1 MARIN
6 TNVSAVVA
14 QRHLNSAY
22 SSLNITIQRLSS
34 GLRITRGAD
43 DPAGLIV
50 SERLRSEISAV
61 NQAIVNTQRAST
73 IIATTEGALD
83 EVSRLLTDI
92 QDLVVEAANEGA
104 LSREEIEA
112 NQLQI
117 DSAIASITRI
127 ANTTSFAGRRLI
139 DGSLDYI
146 TSGVDTTVINSV
158 QIHGAQFGTRPYIPM
173 NIEVIQ
179 SAQPA
184 QLIFP
189 NATVTSSV
197 TIEIQGNAGV
207 TTLPFTSGTTAGQIR
222 EAVNAISDSTGVSAS
237 FVDPLDSTM
246 GVVLSSAELGSRQFV
261 SVQALSGTFDVE
273 DATGEVVNRDEGRDA
288 TALINGA
295 LSLGDGNQLTLKTA
309 TLDVD
314 LELDP
319 SFGVG
324 TTSFAIT
331 AGGALFQI
339 GPEVT
344 SNLQVNIGVQSVA
357 ASRLGNRRTG
367 FLSQIQSGGDFSVV
381 AGKTLEAQRIID
393 EAITQVVVQRGRLGA
408 FEKNTLDTNVNQL
421 SITMENLTAAESAI
435 RDADFALETSNLT
448 RAQILVSAGTSVL
461 AIAQQTP
468 QTVLSLLG

>member
-1 MARIN
+1 
-6 TNVSAVVA
+6 
-14 QRHLNSAY
+14 
-22 SSLNITIQRLSS
+22 
-34 GLRITRGAD
+34 
-43 DPAGLIV
+43 
-50 SERLRSEISAV
+50 
-61 NQAIVNTQRAST
+61 
-73 IIATTEGALD
+73 
-83 EVSRLLTDI
+83 
-92 QDLVVEAANEGA
+92 
-104 LSREEIEA
+104 
-112 NQLQI
+112 
-117 DSAIASITRI
+117 
-127 ANTTSFAGRRLI
+127 
-139 DGSLDYI
+139 
-146 TSGVDTTVINSV
+146 
-158 QIHGAQFGTRPYIPM
+158 M